1 MKSSVCEGA
10 DPKGTGHYKTG
21 TGPVRIAV
29 IGAGL
34 IGLTHLKI
42 IRRELLCEIVALVDP
57 MPAAATVAA
66 EQGIPCFSDHV
77 RMLEAVKPDGV
88 VIATPN
94 ALHVPVG
101 LACAERGVHM
111 LVEKPI
117 ADTVEAAQ
125 TLVEAAERAGVE
137 LLVGHHRRYNPIIR
151 KARDII
157 QSGGIGRLTAV
168 TGQCLMQKPENYF
181 DMAWRRQAGG
191 GPVLINMIHDID
203 NLRFVCGEIATVQA
217 VSSNA
222 VRGFAVEDTAAAII
236 GFANGALAT
245 LTISDAVATPWS
257 WDTTAGEVPYI
268 RSYREIC
275 YFFAG
280 TEGGL
285 SLPKLQ
291 LWSYKGEKGWGAQL
305 SMDQHQVDAADPQTM
320 QMRHFCR
327 VIRGE
332 EKPVITGAD
341 ATRTLAATLAVK
353 EAAETGCSVNVFG

>member
-1 MKSSVCEGA
+1 MKSPVSEEVVS
-10 DPKGTGHYKTG
+10 KFTGPDKTG
-21 TGPVRIAV
+21 SSPVRIAIV
-29 IGAGL
+29 GAGL
-34 IGLTHLKI
+34 IGITHLKI
-42 IRRELLCEIVALVDP
+42 IQREPLCEVVALVDP
-57 MPAAATVAA
+57 MPAAAAIAA
-66 EQGIPCFSDHV
+66 EQGIPYFADHV
-77 RMLEAVKPDGV
+77 KMLDAVKPDGV

-137 LLVGHHRRYNPIIR
+137 LLVGHHRRYNPIIW
-151 KARDII
+151 KARDVV
-157 QSGGIGRLTAV
+157 QGGGIGRLAAV
-168 TGQCLMQKPENYF
+168 TCQYLLKKPDNYF
-181 DMAWRRQAGG
+181 EMAWRRQTGG

-217 VSSNA
+217 ISSTA
-222 VRGFAVEDTAAAII
+222 VRGFDVEDTAAAII
-236 GFANGALAT
+236 GFATGALAT
-245 LTISDAVATPWS
+245 ITISDAVATPWS

-268 RSYREIC
+268 RKYMENC
-275 YFFAG
+275 YYFAG

-285 SLPKLQ
+285 SLPGLQ
-291 LWSYKGEKGWGAQL
+291 LWNYKGDKGWSAQL
-305 SMDQHQVDAADPQTM
+305 SMDQHQVEAADPQTM
-320 QMRHFCR
+320 QMKHFCR

-353 EAAETGCSVNVFG
+353 KAAETGCPVNVS